1 MTYFI
6 TEAQRK
12 PTHATCFS
20 EFQKGRPKG
29 LGRKRFWKEDS
40 LLLHMD
46 LFDRLNLY
54 SVFSTTLPDFD
65 YYGETTVAVDQYETL
80 KATALA
86 QGGEIVELFFEFDVW
101 ATECFKVESCFTI
114 QGI

>member
-12 PTHATCFS
+12 ITYATCFF
-20 EFQKGRPKG
+20 EFQKGKPKSW
-29 LGRKRFWKEDS
+29 GRKRFWKEDS
-40 LLLHMD
+40 LLLHID
-46 LFDRLNLY
+46 LFDQLDLN
-54 SVFSTTLPDFD
+54 SVFSTALPNFD

-80 KATALA
+80 KATVLA
-86 QGGEIVELFFEFDVW
+86 QGGEIAEFFAELDIWV
-101 ATECFKVESCFTI
+101 TECFKTENCFTI